1 MVAPGY
7 AEWQMNQHIVEL
19 FRRLTLGVYV
29 VGVAHASDRDAF
41 TAAAVLQ
48 ASYKPLLLAIAVN
61 PEHASYSILQ
71 AGRVF
76 AVSVLADN
84 QMELARR
91 FGTTPAPGTDKMNGV
106 AWRIGGQGAPILGE
120 ALAFFEC
127 VVQAEMP
134 AGDHRIVLGRVV
146 DGAVI
151 TSQRSPLV
159 YADTRNLDD
168 SASLYP
174 ASF

>member
-1 MVAPGY
+1 MNPEIVA
-7 AEWQMNQHIVEL
+7 L

-29 VGVAHASDRDAF
+29 VGVAHGSDHDAF

-48 ASYKPLLLAIAVN
+48 ASYKPLILAVAVN
-61 PEHASYSILQ
+61 PEHASYSILR

-91 FGTTPAPGTDKMNGV
+91 FGTATPQGTDKMNTV
-106 AWRIGGQGAPILGE
+106 AWRIGRRGAPILGE

-127 VVQAEMP
+127 AVQADIP
-134 AGDHRIVLGRVV
+134 AGDHRIVLGQVM
-146 DGAVI
+146 DGAVLNS
-151 TSQRSPLV
+151 TGSPLA
-159 YADTRNLDD
+159 YADTHNLDH